1 MILALD
7 QASLCG
13 WSAGKDVV
21 TACGLIDSNPRRFES
36 QGMRFVK
43 FERELVKLLERFQ
56 PTLVVFE
63 EHRAHTG
70 VQAAQVLGAYA
81 ASIMR
86 LCDERNIN
94 YTAAPIAAHKRAF
107 TGTTRASKELTLA
120 VAKKKFPTL
129 GIASHDIAD
138 ACSIWWWAKQKTQ

>member
-13 WSAGKDVV
+13 WAAGNDTVV
-21 TACGLIDSNPRRFES
+21 ACGLIDSNPRRFES

-43 FERELVKLLERFQ
+43 FERELVKLIERFN
-56 PTLVVFE
+56 PSLVVFE

-70 VQAAQVLGAYA
+70 VQAAQILGAYA

-86 LCDERNIN
+86 ICDERNIN
-94 YTAAPIAAHKRAF
+94 YTAAPVVAHKRGF

-120 VAKKKFPTL
+120 VAKKKFPDIK
-129 GIASHDIAD
+129 IASHDTAD

>member
-13 WSAGKDVV
+13 WAAGDDTVV
-21 TACGLIDSNPRRFES
+21 ACGLIDSTPRRFES

-43 FERELVKLLERFQ
+43 FEKELVKLIDRFN
-56 PTLVVFE
+56 PSLVVIE

-70 VQAAQVLGAYA
+70 VQAAQILGAYA
-81 ASIMR
+81 ASVMR
-86 LCDERNIN
+86 ICDERNIN
-94 YTAAPIAAHKRAF
+94 YTASPVVAHKRAF

-120 VAKKKFPTL
+120 VANKKFPHL
-129 GIASHDIAD
+129 NIPSFDIAD
-138 ACSIWWWAKQKTQ
+138 ACSIWWWAKHKV

>member
-13 WSAGKDVV
+13 WAAGADTLV
-21 TACGLIDSNPRRFES
+21 ACGLIDSTPRRFES

-43 FERELVKLLERFQ
+43 FERELVRLLDTHK
-56 PTLVVFE
+56 PTLVVIE

-81 ASIMR
+81 ASVMR

-94 YTAAPIAAHKRAF
+94 YTAAPVIAHKRAF
-107 TGTTRASKELTLA
+107 TGTPRASKELTLA
-120 VAKKKFPTL
+120 VAKKKFPAL
-129 GIASHDIAD
+129 GIESFDIAD
-138 ACSIWWWAKQKTQ
+138 ACSIWWWAKHKL